1 MGCTLGEALI
11 TPTRIYAD
19 VILDLVEK
27 FKINGMSN
35 ITGGGFYENIP
46 RMIPDGLSAD
56 IDTKDIQVHPIF
68 KVMQK
73 EGKIDIDEMYS
84 TFNMGI
90 GIVMSVD
97 KNIADNVVKYL
108 KDKGEK
114 PVVLGK
120 IVKRQGEIKI
130 CHQ

>member
-1 MGCTLGEALI
+1 
-11 TPTRIYAD
+11 
-19 VILDLVEK
+19 
-27 FKINGMSN
+27 MSN

-46 RMIPDGLSAD
+46 RMIPEGLSAD
-56 IDTKDIQVHPIF
+56 IDTKDIEVHQIF
-68 KVMQK
+68 RLMQK
-73 EGKIDIDEMYS
+73 EGNIDIDEMYS

-97 KNIADNVVKYL
+97 EKIADEVVKYL